1 MQSQNLPVTIIALVL
16 LLPWPIFLLTSPM
29 MFGGPGATNQLSIVV
44 TVMLVLYYPVGV
56 FLFLWLM
63 KWSFFSISSIKL
75 SLISFSIIT
84 ALLVAIG
91 YFGIFINIVNGI
103 KGSGYS
109 VTSKHVYHD
118 GNILEHADPGSFT
131 AIVGDIKGGNSHRIE
146 YAKDAAGVYYRGS
159 LIAGA
164 DVESFHQFKEPDRD
178 YSEYWIDKQRV
189 YRRGAVVENADPYSF
204 HRLGPYFMAD
214 KKHVYYDGKLIYNA
228 KATGST
234 ILNGVILKS
243 DNKVFFKNEEIV
255 DADHDSFEYLADYY
269 SKDNKRIYQNKTPIL
284 PNANAKTF
292 TLVNDKGRVTYG
304 VDNQYVYIMQG
315 VGVEKRLESLHPD
328 TVQFLGE
335 DYIMDRGTIYYVDSS
350 EEKMSSLAV
359 DTATFNVTGLNWEA
373 QTDAKDK
380 NNLYFH
386 GKIVSAIGTTG
397 SK

>member
-1 MQSQNLPVTIIALVL
+1 MVDE
-16 LLPWPIFLLTSPM
+16 
-29 MFGGPGATNQLSIVV
+29 VV
-44 TVMLVLYYPVGV
+44 
-56 FLFLWLM
+56 
-63 KWSFFSISSIKL
+63 FFSVSSIKL
-75 SLISFSIIT
+75 SLISFSVIT

-109 VTSKHVYHD
+109 VTS
-118 GNILEHADPGSFT
+118 
-131 AIVGDIKGGNSHRIE
+131 
-146 YAKDAAGVYYRGS
+146 
-159 LIAGA
+159 
-164 DVESFHQFKEPDRD
+164 
-178 YSEYWIDKQRV
+178 
-189 YRRGAVVENADPYSF
+189 
-204 HRLGPYFMAD
+204 
-214 KKHVYYDGKLIYNA
+214 KHVYYDGKLIYNA

-315 VGVEKRLESLHPD
+315 VGVEKRLESFHPD
-328 TVQFLGE
+328 TVQFLVE

-359 DTATFNVTGLNWEA
+359 DTATFNVTGFNWEA

-397 SK
+397 GK